1 MKRIKLLTF
10 LIVLFTVFQPIRA
23 AIDLDSLK
31 QEIIQNTKEIQEL
44 RKDSILFSKLTSEQ
58 IVELK
63 RNELQV
69 KQNEIESRGQS
80 EMPLNGFGIVMIVL
94 IPFVF
99 AIIILLIVGKIRNA
113 ESERKY
119 ALYLKSLEMGQAI
132 PDHFFDTPK
141 KVKNESNLKTGIILL
156 AIGLGF
162 VTLYVFVQYEIA
174 IMLGIFL
181 AFLGIG
187 YLLVHLLDKPKKVDE
202 QNG

>member
-162 VTLYVFVQYEIA
+162 VTLYVFVHYKIA

>member
-1 MKRIKLLTF
+1 MKQIRLFTF
-10 LIVLFTVFQPIRA
+10 LIVFFTVFQPIRA

-31 QEIIQNTKEIQEL
+31 QDIIQNSKEIQEQ

-58 IVELK
+58 IMELK
-63 RNELQV
+63 RNDLQV
-69 KQNEIESRGQS
+69 KQKEIESRVQS
-80 EMPLNGFGIVMIVL
+80 DMPLNAFAIVMIVL
-94 IPFVF
+94 IPFLTLIL
-99 AIIILLIVGKIRNA
+99 AILIVGNVRNR
-113 ESERKY
+113 ESERKHM
-119 ALYLKSLEMGQAI
+119 LYLKSLEMGQAI

-141 KVKNESNLKTGIILL
+141 KPKNESNLKTGIILL

-162 VTLYVFVQYEIA
+162 TTLYVFVQHEIA